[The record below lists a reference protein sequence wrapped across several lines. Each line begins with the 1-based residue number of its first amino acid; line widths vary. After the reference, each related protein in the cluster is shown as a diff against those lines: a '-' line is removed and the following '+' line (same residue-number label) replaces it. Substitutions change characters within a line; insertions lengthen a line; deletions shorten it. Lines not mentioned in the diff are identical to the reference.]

1 MIAHVEN
8 NKQLLIC
15 IAFVCFSLQ
24 TKAQSFTASEVVDS
38 YLKACELM
46 KRDSTGYADYK
57 KSREILENIL
67 PYANDDIKKY
77 CCPLKLRL
85 SRARVCMHARDEVLA
100 DNNIFFYF
108 CLLILYSR
116 NQENASISSPM
127 ESTSFAIA
135 GFLAFMCSKVAT
147 ASFICSSVNGVGIGF

>member
-67 PYANDDIKKY
+67 PYANDDIKKLLLCAKKY
-77 CCPLKLRL
+77 YVPETGMDEREGRSFLGAQKFFFPPYHIVSLVPFNPSPLYT
-85 SRARVCMHARDEVLA
+85 
-100 DNNIFFYF
+100 IF
-108 CLLILYSR
+108 
-116 NQENASISSPM
+116 
-127 ESTSFAIA
+127 
-135 GFLAFMCSKVAT
+135 
-147 ASFICSSVNGVGIGF
+147 

>member
-67 PYANDDIKKY
+67 PYANDDI
-77 CCPLKLRL
+77 
-85 SRARVCMHARDEVLA
+85 M
-100 DNNIFFYF
+100 
-108 CLLILYSR
+108 LYSER
-116 NQENASISSPM
+116 NYKWN
-127 ESTSFAIA
+127 
-135 GFLAFMCSKVAT
+135 
-147 ASFICSSVNGVGIGF
+147 

>member
-77 CCPLKLRL
+77 CC
-85 SRARVCMHARDEVLA
+85 
-100 DNNIFFYF
+100 
-108 CLLILYSR
+108 LLILYSR

-135 GFLAFMCSKVAT
+135 GFLAFMCSKAT
-147 ASFICSSVNGVGIGF
+147 MASFICSSVNGVGIGF

>member
-67 PYANDDIKKY
+67 PYANDDIKK
-77 CCPLKLRL
+77 LLL
-85 SRARVCMHARDEVLA
+85 SAKPSSLACTCMHARERRSFSGQQYFSYVLP
-100 DNNIFFYF
+100 YH
-108 CLLILYSR
+108 LHSQHSR
-116 NQENASISSPM
+116 
-127 ESTSFAIA
+127 
-135 GFLAFMCSKVAT
+135 C
-147 ASFICSSVNGVGIGF
+147 C

>member
-67 PYANDDIKKY
+67 PYANDDIKK
-77 CCPLKLRL
+77 L
-85 SRARVCMHARDEVLA
+85 MTDLA
-100 DNNIFFYF
+100 FYLFFFYC

-135 GFLAFMCSKVAT
+135 GFLAFMCSKVAM

>member
-46 KRDSTGYADYK
+46 KRDSTGYAGYK

-67 PYANDDIKKY
+67 PYANDDIKSY
-77 CCPLKLRL
+77 C
-85 SRARVCMHARDEVLA
+85 
-100 DNNIFFYF
+100 

-135 GFLAFMCSKVAT
+135 GLLAFMCSKAAM

>member
-67 PYANDDIKKY
+67 PYANDDIKK
-77 CCPLKLRL
+77 
-85 SRARVCMHARDEVLA
+85 
-100 DNNIFFYF
+100 
-108 CLLILYSR
+108 LLLWAEKECR
-116 NQENASISSPM
+116 
-127 ESTSFAIA
+127 
-135 GFLAFMCSKVAT
+135 GGGGGDGRGRRGC
-147 ASFICSSVNGVGIGF
+147 

>member
-1 MIAHVEN
+1 MIAHVEH

-67 PYANDDIKKY
+67 PYANDDIKK
-77 CCPLKLRL
+77 LLL
-85 SRARVCMHARDEVLA
+85 SAKTSSLACTCMHAREGRS
-100 DNNIFFYF
+100 FSGQQYF
-108 CLLILYSR
+108 LLFLSIDTLFPKSGECINFQSHGIDKLCHCRIL
-116 NQENASISSPM
+116 
-127 ESTSFAIA
+127 
-135 GFLAFMCSKVAT
+135 GFHVF
-147 ASFICSSVNGVGIGF
+147 

>member
-67 PYANDDIKKY
+67 PYANDDIKKLLLSIDTLF
-77 CCPLKLRL
+77 LK
-85 SRARVCMHARDEVLA
+85 SGECINFQSHGIDKP
-100 DNNIFFYF
+100 
-108 CLLILYSR
+108 CHCWIL
-116 NQENASISSPM
+116 
-127 ESTSFAIA
+127 
-135 GFLAFMCSKVAT
+135 GFHVF
-147 ASFICSSVNGVGIGF
+147 

>member
-8 NKQLLIC
+8 NKLLLIC

-24 TKAQSFTASEVVDS
+24 TKAQSFTTSEVVDS

-67 PYANDDIKKY
+67 PYANDDIKKRILQRIPMAWY
-77 CCPLKLRL
+77 FEGMVCAMSKQYQEALNCL
-85 SRARVCMHARDEVLA
+85 S
-100 DNNIFFYF
+100 
-108 CLLILYSR
+108 LIH
-116 NQENASISSPM
+116 ISEP
-127 ESTSFAIA
+127 TRPY
-135 GFLAFMCSKVAT
+135 
-147 ASFICSSVNGVGIGF
+147 